1 MLLGELLIQK
11 KLITKSQLELALD
24 EQKITHD
31 FLGLILVRKQYLK
44 EEDLLKSL
52 SELYR
57 IPFISLK
64 NEHINWDLAMS
75 FPASVV
81 MDRKCLPFRETDFG
95 VSVAILNPLDA
106 VAISQIEEQARN
118 KKINLVL
125 VTSLDMEE
133 ALKAYQKRTAERI
146 RKMLEG

>member
-1 MLLGELLIQK
+1 MQLGELLIK
-11 KLITKSQLELALD
+11 RKLITKNELELALD
-24 EQKITHD
+24 EQKLTRD
-31 FLGLILVRKQYLK
+31 FLGLILVRRQYLK
-44 EEDLLKSL
+44 EENLLKAL

-57 IPFISLK
+57 IPFMSLK
-64 NEHINWDLAMS
+64 NEYINWDLAMS

-81 MDRKCLPFRETDFG
+81 LDRKCLPFRETDFG
-95 VSVAILNPLDA
+95 ISVAILNPLDA

-133 ALKAYQKRTAERI
+133 VLKAYQKRTAEKI